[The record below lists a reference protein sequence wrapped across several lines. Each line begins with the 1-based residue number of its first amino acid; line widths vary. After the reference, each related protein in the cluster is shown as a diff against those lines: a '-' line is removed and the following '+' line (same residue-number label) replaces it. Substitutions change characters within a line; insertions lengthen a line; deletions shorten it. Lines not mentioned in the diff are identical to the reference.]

1 MYIMYIYNQY
11 SLFFFF
17 FFVCTRDLFKIH
29 SHIWF
34 MFTWTPPIYNLFSR
48 DSFFYTCNFR
58 PWYGEMYSHVF
69 ILSHVIRI
77 IITLWNPRDHKVG
90 VLFLCTGLPCS
101 DLHTR
106 DPDVQ
111 VHRFAVRRETCSRWA
126 SVHERKRRKEKP
138 TLQILTEALLYI
150 QYTR

>member
-17 FFVCTRDLFKIH
+17 FLFAH
-29 SHIWF
+29 V
-34 MFTWTPPIYNLFSR
+34 TFSR
-48 DSFFYTCNFR
+48 FILTFDSCSRGPRQSIIYFHAIHFSTRAISGHDTVKCTLTF
-58 PWYGEMYSHVF
+58 F